1 MELEVGVFR
10 EEEDEAL
17 ADGASA
23 AEDTYVAGNVR
34 PRRFPIPI
42 DELEENVPHFL
53 VGNWVAI
60 LSGLVRW

>member
-10 EEEDEAL
+10 EEENEAL

-23 AEDTYVAGNVR
+23 AEDTYVAGSIS
-34 PRRFPIPI
+34 PEQFSIPV

-60 LSGLVRW
+60 SSGSVRR